1 MASFAHDIRH
11 AARTLRRN
19 PGFLAVVV
27 LTLGF
32 GIGINTAT
40 FSIVNAVLIRPL
52 GYQEPDRLVTI
63 HEVLPGFADR
73 APFSPPDLIDLE
85 TMQQSFTSVGSFL
98 NIDFELS
105 GRGEPMRIDGAKV
118 SATLF
123 PTLGAAPLLGRSFS
137 AAEDRPGNDV
147 AILSWGLWQSRYQG
161 ASSVI
166 GQTITLDRRP
176 YTIIGVMPASFE
188 FPLRGPQFNNKPAS
202 LWVPMAFTDRQR
214 EARGNEFNHTA
225 VGRLKPNVTLGM
237 AQAELDTIAPR
248 INANFP
254 PMIRNAGLQI
264 ALRATPFREDIV
276 GRTETP
282 LLLLLGAV
290 GLVLLVT
297 CANVANLVLSRAAA
311 RTREIG
317 IRTALGASS
326 SALLRLLLAEALL
339 FSAVGG
345 VLGLGLAYLIGAAV
359 PAVVASALPGGHGTA
374 IDLRVLGFTGGIA
387 IVTALVFAAIPLL
400 TRDRQTLGQTL
411 QEEATRTTPGL
422 RRHRLQ
428 GMLVVSTVALACVLL
443 VGAGLFIRSFSAL
456 MATDPG
462 FTPDRVLTASL
473 SLPETGYRTAASV
486 RTFHQSLL
494 SAMSVVPGVRSS
506 ALVTDLPFER
516 YERRAF
522 SIEGGRAGGRQID
535 TTNLSW
541 VDGPYFRTLGIALTR
556 GRFFTDAEEAEN
568 RAAVIVNERFATKTW
583 PGEDAIGKRLKWG
596 IPDSEAPWL
605 TVVGVVADVADGP
618 LGDEPFIHAYEPF
631 RQFPDMVLDNLRF
644 GRTIKVALLADGN
657 PLALVSS
664 VRQQI
669 ANIDRA
675 LAIEAVSSM
684 AERTNDV
691 VAPRRFGALTL
702 TGFAVGSLLL
712 AAVGLYGLLAFTV
725 GERRREIAVR
735 LALGAEPPII
745 LRMVVG
751 SGMKLVLI
759 GLTIGVALS
768 YGLGRFV
775 ATQLYRTDTHDL
787 PTYGVVPLVLLVAA
801 LVACVLPAYR
811 AARVEPITALR
822 AE

>member
-214 EARGNEFNHTA
+214 EARGNEFNHTV

-428 GMLVVSTVALACVLL
+428 CMLVVSTVALACVLL

-657 PLALVSS
+657 PLALVTA

-669 ANIDRA
+669 ARIDRA
-675 LAIEAVSSM
+675 LAIESISSM
-684 AERTNDV
+684 AERTSDV